1 MAKVGDTKDADSHM
15 PQYKH
20 PNMILWIM
28 GFSIVL
34 VLYVHT
40 SLTPALPS
48 MVTEFNVDYSL
59 VTWTLTAYLVSG
71 AAVTIVIGRL
81 ADLYGAKK
89 MLLIVFICYT
99 VGVILAPFAQEF
111 YTLIG
116 LRILQGIAVA
126 LVPICI
132 RIAREVFGEKRI
144 PMAQGVI
151 LSMYQGGSA
160 VGLVLGALVVALGG
174 WQGVFLSAIPFSL
187 ILLFLLWKFI
197 PTIGTSKVSKNEKEA
212 ANGKEV
218 KKQKFTELVDI
229 PGLITLV
236 LTISSFMLTFTFL
249 GMGAEGATKFWTF
262 LIIAVASLAGFL
274 IIEKR
279 SKIPLVNLKLT
290 FSKIILLANMIFLM
304 LGIIQ
309 YLIFTTIP
317 TLGQTPEPYGLGM
330 DTATVGLL
338 QLPQALLFVVLG
350 PIVGFIAVKR
360 GNLRFIV
367 PGAIILT
374 IGMFALLA
382 FHDTPLQTAI
392 VLLGFALGGI
402 FITLVPNIMLHFTP
416 KESTG
421 VVSATNATMRIIG
434 GAIGPVIS
442 GVFLTLFVV
451 SATDIPGTTDP
462 IPNEMA
468 FNLVFLTGAILS
480 FVTIILCILMRRTAI
495 KMGAESEQAKPNQ

>member
-1 MAKVGDTKDADSHM
+1 MAKVGDTNGADSHM

-20 PNMILWIM
+20 PNMILWMM
-28 GFSIVL
+28 GFSVVL

-40 SLTPALPS
+40 SLTPALPL

-99 VGVILAPFAQEF
+99 IGVILAPFAQEF

-126 LVPICI
+126 LVPICV
-132 RIAREVFGEKRI
+132 RIAREIFGEKKI
-144 PMAQGVI
+144 PMAQMVI

-160 VGLVLGALVVALGG
+160 LGLVLGAAVVAAGG
-174 WQGVFLSAIPFSL
+174 WQGVFTSAIPFSL
-187 ILLFLLWKFI
+187 VLLFLLWKFV
-197 PTIGTSKVSKNEKEA
+197 PKIGTPKISNDEKD
-212 ANGKEV
+212 GKV
-218 KKQKFTELVDI
+218 KKQKFTQLVDI
-229 PGLITLV
+229 PGLITLI
-236 LTISSFMLTFTFL
+236 LTIASFMLTFTFL
-249 GMGAEGATKFWTF
+249 GMGTEAASKFWTF
-262 LIIAVASLAGFL
+262 LVIAVASLAAFL
-274 IIEKR
+274 MIEKR
-279 SKIPLVNLKLT
+279 SKIPLVNLKLA
-290 FSKIILLANMIFLM
+290 FGKIIFIANMIFLL

-330 DTATVGLL
+330 STASVGLL

-350 PIVGFIAVKR
+350 PIVGFLAIKYGSV
-360 GNLRFIV
+360 RFIV

-382 FHDTPLQTAI
+382 YHGTAMETAI
-392 VLLGFALGGI
+392 TLLGFALGGV

-416 KESTG
+416 KEATG
-421 VVSATNATMRIIG
+421 MVSATNATMRIIG

-442 GVFLTLFVV
+442 GVFLSLYIVP
-451 SATDIPGTTDP
+451 AADIPGTTDP
-462 IPNEMA
+462 VPSAMA

-480 FVTIILCILMRRTAI
+480 FVAIVLCIIMKRTAI
-495 KMGAESEQAKPNQ
+495 KMGAESERAKPKQ